1 MKTLLLGDVSPT
13 ESTAPLFKEKNISEL
28 FNDVVSIFDNKDFV
42 FANLEC
48 ALTEHVP
55 WTQ

>member
-55 WTQ
+55 RTQ